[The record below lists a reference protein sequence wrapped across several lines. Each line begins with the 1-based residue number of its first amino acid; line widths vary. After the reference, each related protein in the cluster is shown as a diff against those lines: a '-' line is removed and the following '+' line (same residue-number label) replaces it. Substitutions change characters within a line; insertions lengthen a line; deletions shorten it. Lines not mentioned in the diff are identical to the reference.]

1 MHRRDF
7 ITLLCS
13 AAVVWP
19 LAARSQQPTKTKRIA
34 LVVPAVKAFDR
45 ADPNSVVFFEELK
58 RLGYVEGTNLI
69 IDHLTG

>member
-7 ITLLCS
+7 VTMLGS

-34 LVVPAVKAFDR
+34 LVVPNGKVFDV

-58 RLGYVEGTNLI
+58 RLGYVEGT
-69 IDHLTG
+69 T